1 MQPRTR
7 RCRLGMK
14 AAKKPLPVRGINGL
28 ADVGGAQ
35 SELRGIGFQLSCT
48 ASPHLPEVEPLMPVI
63 DQVEETQIPLLKTQ
77 RIQSAVEVPKDGK
90 TRSALVTYLRLQ
102 NGSWRTW
109 AVIWALQNVRYLPV

>member
-1 MQPRTR
+1 
-7 RCRLGMK
+7 
-14 AAKKPLPVRGINGL
+14 
-28 ADVGGAQ
+28 
-35 SELRGIGFQLSCT
+35 
-48 ASPHLPEVEPLMPVI
+48 MPVI